1 MPHMKNT
8 AKMQPVVMPS
18 PAIVTMP
25 MSMHIGAPAKPI
37 VKAGDLVKVG
47 QVIAE
52 GDGFVSAP
60 VHASVSGKVKKLDD
74 ILLSNGSYITT
85 VVIESDG
92 EDAIYEGLAPHP
104 VEDLLHRY

>member
-1 MPHMKNT
+1 MFLRNTKGVHVPHMKNT

-47 QVIAE
+47 QVIQRST
-52 GDGFVSAP
+52 GK
-60 VHASVSGKVKKLDD
+60 SG
-74 ILLSNGSYITT
+74 
-85 VVIESDG
+85 
-92 EDAIYEGLAPHP
+92 
-104 VEDLLHRY
+104 R